1 MSRREGSITQRGKNS
16 FRLKFDIPAG
26 DGTRRTVTET
36 IHAVNRSAAQK
47 VLTAR
52 LAARDNG
59 SWIEPSQKTLCE
71 YLAETIAAG
80 SYTSKIRD
88 RYNEILRLHIQ
99 PYFGA
104 IGDPQALP
112 PAQLATRL
120 AEITPSLKPVR
131 LQDLKPAQIAAWQR
145 AVATHS
151 YRGRPIGP
159 ATLHQVDKV
168 LRLGL
173 KRATKLELIPRS
185 PMVGVDRP
193 KVPRK
198 EMAILTPAQLDDLLA
213 RLAQDPREHARRLGT
228 LAIIAAH
235 TGARL
240 GEIAAARWSDLD
252 LAAGSWQVQRSFRQD
267 GKTLTAV
274 PCKTERSRRV
284 VSLGPVV
291 RGFLSR
297 HKVEQAQRLL
307 ALGRRV
313 GADDTVFDDGI
324 GAPLPPHQVT
334 FSWWRVLRQIGFT
347 PALSFHKLR
356 HLHASLAIGAK
367 VDIVTVS
374 RRLGHATVQITLDT
388 YGHLLDNADA
398 GAASA
403 VEAAL
408 RRPGRPHIPT
418 PNPTPEG

>member
-16 FRLKFDIPAG
+16 FRLKFDIVSG

-36 IHAVNRSAAQK
+36 IHAANRSAAQK

-59 SWIEPSQKTLCE
+59 SWVEPSQKTLCE
-71 YLAETIAAG
+71 VIAETIAAG
-80 SYTSKIRD
+80 VYIPKIRA
-88 RYNEILRLHIQ
+88 RYNEILRLHIA
-99 PYFGA
+99 PYFGP
-104 IGDPQALP
+104 IGDASALP

-120 AEITPSLKPVR
+120 ATITPSLKPVR
-131 LQDLKPAQIAAWQR
+131 LQDLKPHQIDAWQT
-145 AVATHS
+145 AVAMHC

-168 LRLGL
+168 LRLSL
-173 KRATKLELIPRS
+173 KRAVKLELITRNPAT
-185 PMVGVDRP
+185 GVDRP

-198 EMAILTPAQLDDLLA
+198 ETAILKPAQLDDLLA
-213 RLAQDPREHARRLGT
+213 RLAQDPREHARRLGA
-228 LAIIAAH
+228 LAVVAAH

-240 GEIAAARWSDLD
+240 GEITAARWSDLD
-252 LAAGSWQVQRSFRQD
+252 LAAGSWRVQRSFREQ
-267 GKTLTAV
+267 GKTLIAV

-284 VSLGPVV
+284 ISLGPVV
-291 RGFLSR
+291 KGFLSR
-297 HKVEQAQRLL
+297 HKAEQAQRLL
-307 ALGRRV
+307 AVGRRV
-313 GADDTVFDDGI
+313 GADDPVFDDGS
-324 GAPLPPHQVT
+324 GAPLSPHQVT
-334 FSWWRVLRQIGFT
+334 YSWWRVLRQIGFA

-408 RRPGRPHIPT
+408 RLPG
-418 PNPTPEG
+418 